1 MSMKFI
7 SSDKGNTSVDDNE
20 HDYERQER
28 ERKQASIADNIRS
41 WLVALATI
49 CGVFGAMAYW
59 QIAANDTGARTAE
72 DVTHI
77 QIDITDIRKS
87 LDGLPQ
93 IVHSMQEQLRD
104 QANANAIQSSQLNL
118 LANDAAAAKVRIDNL
133 ERASNTKL
141 R

>member
-1 MSMKFI
+1 M
-7 SSDKGNTSVDDNE
+7 DDNE
-20 HDYERQER
+20 HAYEQPER

-59 QIAANDTGARTAE
+59 QISANDTGARTAE

>member
-1 MSMKFI
+1 ME
-7 SSDKGNTSVDDNE
+7 GNE
-20 HDYERQER
+20 HDLAHQEPVR
-28 ERKQASIADNIRS
+28 TQYQLSIADNIRS

-59 QIAANDTGARTAE
+59 QISANETTARTAE
-72 DVTHI
+72 DVAHI
-77 QIDITDIRKS
+77 QIDITELRKA

-93 IVHSMQEQLRD
+93 IVHSIQEQLRD
-104 QANANAIQSSQLNL
+104 QAGANAVQTNQINL

>member
-7 SSDKGNTSVDDNE
+7 SSDKGNTGVDDNE

-59 QIAANDTGARTAE
+59 QISANDTGARTAE
-72 DVTHI
+72 DVAHI
-77 QIDITDIRKS
+77 QIDITELRKA

-93 IVHSMQEQLRD
+93 IVHSIQEQLRD
-104 QANANAIQSSQLNL
+104 QAGANAVQTNQINL

-133 ERASNTKL
+133 ERAGNTKL

>member
-1 MSMKFI
+1 M
-7 SSDKGNTSVDDNE
+7 DDNE
-20 HDYERQER
+20 HDYEQQER
-28 ERKQASIADNIRS
+28 ERKQASIVENIRS
-41 WLVALATI
+41 WLVALATV

-59 QIAANDTGARTAE
+59 QISANDTGARPAE
-72 DVTHI
+72 DVAHI